1 MNQIAAG
8 PNGSGIPLGTQ
19 KYAQRVYYSCF
30 LGRHLI
36 EWLQKRDA
44 NTQLDTAL
52 SIGQVLVDLGYLN
65 DLSAPSASSSSL
77 CLQPDFASKAKFGE
91 TKPYRPNVM
100 ADSLEE
106 VLNPSTS
113 FTPQQPLIRKI
124 SMVAERSPLLPSP
137 KGTDLYNFMLTHSVQ
152 LK

>member
-8 PNGSGIPLGTQ
+8 PSGSGIPLGTQ
-19 KYAQRVYYSCF
+19 KYAQKVYYSCF

-44 NTQLDTAL
+44 NTQLETAL
-52 SIGQVLVDLGYLN
+52 AIGQVLVDLGYLT
-65 DLSAPSASSSSL
+65 DLSATSASA
-77 CLQPDFASKAKFGE
+77 DFASSAEFGE
-91 TKPYRPNVM
+91 TKPYRPSVM

-113 FTPQQPLIRKI
+113 LTLTQPLVRKI
-124 SMVAERSPLLPSP
+124 SMVAERAPLLPPP
-137 KGTDLYNFMLTHSVQ
+137 KGMIDLYSCSYS
-152 LK
+152 